1 MEDYINVN
9 EYVEQYSLS
18 EQYEMGEYNGD
29 FDNMGILEKNNKI
42 YQVYQ
47 KVYKNKDYMKINWNV
62 NINK

>member
-47 KVYKNKDYMKINWNV
+47 KVYKNKDYMKIN
-62 NINK
+62 